1 MAWGAFYRP
10 SDASFVGEHI
20 ANVYPSARLPPWSNR
35 YPPSRPPSPPP
46 PPPKKPIPQFRRPLA
61 QTVFNDPAFSS
72 DPRSHPH
79 FDVAD
84 ARSYKDLPPR
94 PPRRSPSMYDPA
106 AQENITWPAPAVL
119 PHHPMTVDRRL
130 SPLALSVSLEHEPIL
145 TSSGSSTVSSA
156 TSNSSSPTQTPGIH
170 TTSPVS
176 RTMPHSFRPTP
187 YAKFPPSAPAQ
198 APDENRPRMPYTMS
212 TPDVRP
218 PRPPPPPP
226 RVSSAP
232 DLPVTRKRSDKIKN
246 FVRRLTKRDN
256 LDRIDELDETDPFGL
271 GFHHSGPYEAITNNL
286 AKLGP
291 LDSAADDLTGRMNPS
306 KRKVNRASAPPPG
319 RAAINDSS
327 LPADIFAEADNT
339 SNESS
344 AHNVQVERVP
354 IPGRRYCDPAAS
366 NIRPDHI
373 GTQILRDQ
381 PLGSY
386 PPDNRDFPS
395 QPALR
400 VHYFGDTI
408 PHVPGVAPSHMN
420 SVSAPYVPN
429 GGIQTGFPPNYREP
443 GWHTPSPPPPSD
455 IPHLISQPGRPL
467 GDSPPRQAPPHRS
480 ARSLDI
486 PRIHNGQTANSDSKP
501 PRVQHL
507 PRRLVMP
514 APLQPQSQSQPP
526 PAPPRQLRY
535 AFPNVDDQVHVG
547 RRTVDVTT
555 EMPGVN
561 RGRKLLRKRSA
572 SLSGLPV
579 QPSIPRSGGSL
590 MMRKNPSITALE
602 GERTQQGTGRRRRLS
617 KRRVDI

>member
-156 TSNSSSPTQTPGIH
+156 TSNSSSPTQTPGIY

-218 PRPPPPPP
+218 PRPPPSPP

-306 KRKVNRASAPPPG
+306 KRKVGILDTPVLGQTLTNMKVNRASAPPPG
-319 RAAINDSS
+319 RAAIND
-327 LPADIFAEADNT
+327 
-339 SNESS
+339 
-344 AHNVQVERVP
+344 V
-354 IPGRRYCDPAAS
+354 
-366 NIRPDHI
+366 
-373 GTQILRDQ
+373 
-381 PLGSY
+381 
-386 PPDNRDFPS
+386 
-395 QPALR
+395 
-400 VHYFGDTI
+400 
-408 PHVPGVAPSHMN
+408 
-420 SVSAPYVPN
+420 
-429 GGIQTGFPPNYREP
+429 
-443 GWHTPSPPPPSD
+443 
-455 IPHLISQPGRPL
+455 
-467 GDSPPRQAPPHRS
+467 
-480 ARSLDI
+480 
-486 PRIHNGQTANSDSKP
+486 
-501 PRVQHL
+501 
-507 PRRLVMP
+507 
-514 APLQPQSQSQPP
+514 
-526 PAPPRQLRY
+526 
-535 AFPNVDDQVHVG
+535 
-547 RRTVDVTT
+547 RTVIYGLHFCSPASVTSSHLYQPISSQRQIIPQT
-555 EMPGVN
+555 RALPIMFKSKGFLFQNAVIMV
-561 RGRKLLRKRSA
+561 LLQATSD
-572 SLSGLPV
+572 LTTSGLKYSV
-579 QPSIPRSGGSL
+579 ISLLGHIPPITGTFRLNLLFGCTISGTPFL
-590 MMRKNPSITALE
+590 MYL
-602 GERTQQGTGRRRRLS
+602 
-617 KRRVDI
+617 V